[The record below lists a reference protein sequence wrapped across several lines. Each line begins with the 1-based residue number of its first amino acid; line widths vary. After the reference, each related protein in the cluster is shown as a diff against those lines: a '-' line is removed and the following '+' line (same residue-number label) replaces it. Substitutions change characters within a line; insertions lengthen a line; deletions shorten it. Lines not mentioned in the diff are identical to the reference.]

1 MVFICVYGV
10 VCCLDFRESGKVL
23 CEFSAVEMKKIL
35 TSMLPAGASIP
46 ENEEE
51 IEFSIAIEYHGPPLS
66 CDLPRAIPVDI
77 KSIPVASMASPNSS
91 AYNLVLPV
99 VQPIATPDRRKTK
112 PPPEANASP
121 ISVIAFEDSGGE
133 SSNREL
139 SGQCSGSSVPGTS
152 NGNELLDPSN
162 DFDLFRDRST
172 TIDSLGSL
180 ESNENSD
187 HSHRLSSDSASC
199 SQCVSSEI
207 SLVDEEEPGN
217 VQSRHVRRTS
227 AVTFHESSGTTIPDD
242 SNFTESGYTQSRI
255 PPEKKVDNGTCYTCS
270 KRFWYGE
277 KETCIVCNA
286 KYCARCVLKAMG
298 SMPEGRKCVYCIG
311 YPIDESKRRK
321 LGKCSRMLRRL
332 LSEPEI
338 RQLRNI
344 EKFCEANQLQGKLIY
359 INGKRLSQE
368 ELLLLQSCPKP
379 PIKLKPGHY
388 WYDHVSGLWGKKGE
402 KPSDIISARLNIG
415 GDISRDA
422 SNGNTN
428 ILINNREITKVELR
442 LLRLTGVQC
451 AGNPHFWLD
460 ENGSYRE
467 EGQKNEK
474 GKLWDKAGTKLLCA
488 FLSLPTPSRKLL
500 RPSPEEVNNLVSGAI
515 PDYIKKRTRQKLLL
529 VGYNGSGTSTIFKQA
544 KILLKKEPFTVDER
558 QEIKF
563 MIQRN
568 VYNYIAILLEARER
582 FEDESLAELRRNQ
595 PGSTDEGSNK
605 SIYSINPRLKDFS
618 DWLLEVKISG
628 NMDVIFP
635 AACRDYSPR
644 VEELWKDAAI
654 QATFDRRSELKLL
667 PSVASYFLDRVS
679 DITMI
684 EYEPSNMDILYAD
697 GITSANGIACMD
709 FSIPRTEQQ
718 GGGEAASYRDSSLRY
733 QLVRIEA
740 KGLGGHCKW
749 LGMFEDVRMVFF
761 CVALCDYDQIYYDG
775 SGTPTNKMLASK
787 KLFEN
792 MVTHP
797 SIEKTD
803 FLLILSKYDLLE
815 EKIERV
821 PLSECDWF
829 NDFNLVRS
837 NHPSNNNFNYI
848 ASPAEQASHYIA
860 SKFKKLY
867 NSLTGRK
874 LYVSMVN
881 GLEPV
886 TISGALDYSREI
898 LKWDED
904 KINFNPYDSIS
915 NMTGEI
921 AASSR

>member
-1 MVFICVYGV
+1 M
-10 VCCLDFRESGKVL
+10 S
-23 CEFSAVEMKKIL
+23 EFLAVEMKKIL
-35 TSMLPAGASIP
+35 SSMLPAGASIP

-51 IEFSIAIEYHGPPLS
+51 TEYSIAIEYQGPPLS
-66 CDLPRAIPVDI
+66 CDLPQAFPVDI
-77 KSIPVASMASPNSS
+77 KSIPIASMVSPDPN
-91 AYNLVLPV
+91 ANNLVLPV
-99 VQPIATPDRRKTK
+99 VQPITTPDRRKKK
-112 PPPEANASP
+112 PPQEANASP
-121 ISVIAFEDSGGE
+121 ISVIAFEESGGD
-133 SSNREL
+133 SSNGEL
-139 SGQCSGSSVPGTS
+139 SGQRSRSGLRGTS
-152 NGNELLDPSN
+152 DGNERLDPSN
-162 DFDLFRDRST
+162 DFDSFRDRSAS
-172 TIDSLGSL
+172 IESLGTL

-187 HSHRLSSDSASC
+187 HLHRLSSESASC

-207 SLVDEEEPGN
+207 SPVDEEEPGN
-217 VQSRHVRRTS
+217 VQSKHVRRIS
-227 AVTFHESSGTTIPDD
+227 AVTFHESSGTTIPDE

-255 PPEKKVDNGTCYTCS
+255 PPDIKVDNGTCCSCS
-270 KRFWYGE
+270 KRFWFGE

-286 KYCARCVLKAMG
+286 KYCARCVINAMG
-298 SMPEGRKCVYCIG
+298 SMPEGRKCVDCIG

-321 LGKCSRMLRRL
+321 LGKFSRMLRRL

-338 RQLRNI
+338 RQLRNV
-344 EKFCEANQLQGKLIY
+344 EKFCEANQLQGKLIHV
-359 INGKRLSQE
+359 NGKRLSQE

-388 WYDHVSGLWGKKGE
+388 WYDNLSGLWGKKGE
-402 KPSDIISARLNIG
+402 KPSDIISARLNVG
-415 GDISRDA
+415 GLISRDA

-428 ILINNREITKVELR
+428 ILINNREITKVELQ
-442 LLRLTGVQC
+442 LLRFTGVQC

-460 ENGSYRE
+460 EYGSYKE

-500 RPSPEEVNNLVSGAI
+500 HPLAEGVNNLVSGAI
-515 PDYIKKRTRQKLLL
+515 PDYIKNRTRQKLLL

-544 KILLKKEPFTVDER
+544 KILLKKEPFSADER
-558 QEIKF
+558 QDIKF
-563 MIQRN
+563 IIQRN
-568 VYNYIAILLEARER
+568 VYNYIALLLEARER

-605 SIYSINPRLKDFS
+605 SIYSINPRLKNFS

-635 AACRDYSPR
+635 DACHDYSPR

-654 QATFDRRSELKLL
+654 QATFDRRSELKML

-684 EYEPSNMDILYAD
+684 DYEPSNMDILYAD

-718 GGGEAASYRDSSLRY
+718 GDGDTATYIDSSLRY

-740 KGLGGHCKW
+740 RGLGGHCKW
-749 LGMFEDVRMVFF
+749 LDMFEDVRMVFF
-761 CVALCDYDQIYYDG
+761 CVALCDYDEIYYDG

-797 SIEKTD
+797 SAKNMD

-821 PLSECDWF
+821 PLSECPWF
-829 NDFNLVRS
+829 DDFNLVRS

-867 NSLTGRK
+867 NSLTEGRK

-886 TISGALDYSREI
+886 TIRGALDYSREI

-904 KINFNPYDSIS
+904 KINFNPFDSIS
-915 NMTGEI
+915 NTTGEI